1 MFAPEC
7 TISGY
12 QSWEASILFHWNQN
26 HVWEWF
32 RTFRYALARKK
43 MHNLCSCLNALFRG
57 TKVMKHPFYSIGTKM
72 MFGCISEHFTNL
84 RHVKICKTCVSDPN
98 ALFRGTKVV
107 KNPFYSTR
115 TKMMF
120 GSVSEHSANL
130 RHVKDAKLMFAPE
143 CTISGYKSSKRPF
156 YSIGTKM
163 MFGSVSEYSANLRHV
178 KRCKTCVRTRMH
190 YFGVPKLQ
198 SIHSTPLEPNLCLGV
213 F

>member
-130 RHVKDAKLMFAPE
+130 RL
-143 CTISGYKSSKRPF
+143 
-156 YSIGTKM
+156 
-163 MFGSVSEYSANLRHV
+163 V
-178 KRCKTCVRTRMH
+178 KRCKTCVRTQMH
-190 YFGVPKLQ
+190 CFGVPKLG
-198 SIHSTPLEPNLCLGV
+198 SVHSTPLEPKWCLGV
-213 F
+213 FQSIFLTFDT